1 MARILTQD
9 KLEEI
14 YELYLRKE
22 GTKSWIEKHVD
33 KEEGVWF
40 SASAAGHCYRKHK
53 YKLLKE
59 KAEAPDRKGLF
70 RMRVGDLIHEDF
82 QKALLRY
89 YKDKLVLTELEIE
102 LKDLNVR
109 GYLDIVVLDKQEA
122 DLKDVKTA
130 AAFAWKRK
138 FGRIQNRDLNQSEKY
153 ELQLGTYGLGL
164 EETKGLQVVNMDLVY
179 YKKDDSGIKF
189 VNISDDYK
197 KKAKEYWEEVSTVCK
212 RDINNII
219 PGEDVGIPFESWECN
234 YCQYK
239 KVCPSPF
246 KKEK

>member
-9 KLEEI
+9 KLEEV

-33 KEEGVWF
+33 KEDGVWF
-40 SASAAGHCYRKHK
+40 SASSAGSCFRKQK

-59 KAEAPDRKGLF
+59 KAIPPDRKGLF
-70 RMRVGDLIHEDF
+70 RMRVGDLVHEDF
-82 QKALLRY
+82 QKALLTY
-89 YKDKLVLTELEIE
+89 YRDYPILTEYEIE
-102 LKDLNVR
+102 IKELNVR
-109 GYLDIVVLDKQEA
+109 GFIDILILDKQNV
-122 DLKDVKTA
+122 DIKDVKTS

-138 FGRIQNRDLNQSEKY
+138 FGRVYNRDNNPSEKN

-164 EETKGLQVVNMDLVY
+164 EEKGLQVVNID
-179 YKKDDSGIKF
+179 
-189 VNISDDYK
+189 DDYK
-197 KKAKEYWEEVSTVCK
+197 KKAKEYWQETITICK
-212 RDINNII
+212 RELDTIV
-219 PGEDVGIPFESWECN
+219 PGEDIGVPFESWECN

-239 KVCPSPF
+239 EVCPSPF